1 MSAIE
6 DLRTRLGEIGDL
18 SRAASLLAWDE
29 RTMMPSA
36 GGEARSEQLATL
48 AKVRHEMF
56 CDDEVGRLLDAA
68 GAEVGE
74 AEPGE
79 ASEHGINADL
89 VRVVSRDWAK
99 ARRVPSELRA
109 EMARAGSAGEQ
120 AWVEARERI
129 RLLDPAAAPAAE
141 RRADPPLRR
150 LLPGLS
156 GLQPSIRPPVGR
168 VRARDV
174 DRADAL
180 AAGRAPRGAGAAGG
194 GDH

>member
-89 VRVVSRDWAK
+89 VRRQPRLGQGSPRA
-99 ARRVPSELRA
+99 LRA
-109 EMARAGSAGEQ
+109 
-120 AWVEARERI
+120 
-129 RLLDPAAAPAAE
+129 
-141 RRADPPLRR
+141 
-150 LLPGLS
+150 PG
-156 GLQPSIRPPVGR
+156 
-168 VRARDV
+168 
-174 DRADAL
+174 
-180 AAGRAPRGAGAAGG
+180 
-194 GDH
+194 